1 MKIEELIEA
10 FEKAI
15 PTYQQAVD
23 ENWDYTTLR
32 MNWMHGG
39 ICLFCKEIL
48 EIDIYDTI
56 ETYYK
61 NYIINEHGYLFKDIQ
76 YHYSIKQNIE
86 ICIKPRLDFM
96 KKEVKELKKLL
107 KQGYTHV

>member
-61 NYIINEHGYLFKDIQ
+61 NYP
-76 YHYSIKQNIE
+76 
-86 ICIKPRLDFM
+86 ICCCGRSSSATQLLDRRDRS
-96 KKEVKELKKLL
+96 
-107 KQGYTHV
+107 G